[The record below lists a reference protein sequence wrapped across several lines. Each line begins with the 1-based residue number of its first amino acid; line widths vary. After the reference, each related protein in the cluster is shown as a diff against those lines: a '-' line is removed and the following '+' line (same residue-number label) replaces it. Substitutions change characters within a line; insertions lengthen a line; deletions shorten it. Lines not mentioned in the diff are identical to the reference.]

1 MMAARSVLGTKSGN
15 LHNFIFR
22 RIFEGEELTV
32 NYYQDYKG
40 EDSPGY
46 ALKQLLKVMDL
57 KLDWDQRAIIEDYTR
72 HLQDFVDSNNMR
84 ENLTEAI
91 IGGLVKHN
99 RKESKNRKDVVDIV
113 SLLKR
118 LEKKPTRE

>member
-1 MMAARSVLGTKSGN
+1 MK
-15 LHNFIFR
+15 
-22 RIFEGEELTV
+22 GEELTV

-57 KLDWDQRAIIEDYTR
+57 KLDWDQRAIIEDYTK
-72 HLQDFVDSNNMR
+72 HMQDFVDSNNMR

-91 IGGLVKHN
+91 INGLVKHN

-118 LEKKPTRE
+118 LEKKSTTNK

>member
-1 MMAARSVLGTKSGN
+1 M
-15 LHNFIFR
+15 
-22 RIFEGEELTV
+22 
-32 NYYQDYKG
+32 NYYQDHKG

-72 HLQDFVDSNNMR
+72 HLQDFVDSNNIR

-118 LEKKPTRE
+118 LEKKPTCE